1 MAKAILAERAR
12 RDLIEIRKHTV
23 KRWGK
28 EQARK
33 YIEQIYRY
41 ADELANRRL
50 PGKSREDV
58 APNLK
63 SYHVGRHVIFY
74 VESKE
79 GIEIARVLH
88 DSMDFVRHFP

>member
-1 MAKAILAERAR
+1 MARVILADRAR
-12 RDLIEIRKHTV
+12 KDLVEIGKYTV

-58 APNLK
+58 AANL
-63 SYHVGRHVIFY
+63 
-74 VESKE
+74 
-79 GIEIARVLH
+79 
-88 DSMDFVRHFP
+88 